1 MPAKKTIRRIVFVLL
16 MVLLFFIG
24 RFVYQ
29 ATPIIT
35 GFGAKN
41 LCSAIYLQHRS
52 AEAVIK
58 DDLSDFPISLATY
71 TINEKDSSVTGTILG
86 FARQTAIYRNSVG
99 ATLVN
104 DFTEQQVRSQSWT
117 LPLANTIHRDSILWP
132 DGDKLP
138 DTLPSHINQQ
148 ALHNILQFIF
158 KKPDPAKTRAFLIV
172 YNGQIIAEQYADG
185 FDKYTAMQGWS
196 MSKSITAALTGILV
210 KQGKLQVNAPAPV
223 PEWKHTE
230 KETITL
236 RQLLQQTSGL
246 RYWENYA
253 SPSEATN
260 MLFKKGDMAGY
271 VTHLPLKYTPGSVF
285 NYSSGNAN
293 IVSKIIRQTVG
304 EKEYHSFP
312 YTDLFFRIGMYH
324 TIVEPDASGTYVG
337 SSYTY
342 ATARDFARFG
352 LLYYNNGKWNN
363 DQILPDAWVNESTQP
378 SSADKLKHYGYFF
391 WLNGFNKNDPSK
403 RWYPDAPED
412 MYFADGF
419 GGQDIFIIPSK
430 KLIVVRLGMRV
441 INENETLRQIIEAT
455 STAQNR

>member
-1 MPAKKTIRRIVFVLL
+1 MPVKRIIRRTLL
-16 MVLLFFIG
+16 LLLFLLLFFIG
-24 RFVYQ
+24 RFIYR

-41 LCSAIYLQHRS
+41 LCSAVYLQHRQ
-52 AEAVIK
+52 AADVIK
-58 DDLSDFPISLATY
+58 EDLSDFPISLGTY
-71 TINEKDSSVTGTILG
+71 TLNENDSSVTGTIWG
-86 FARQTAIYRNSVG
+86 FARQKAIYRKGIG

-104 DFTEQQVRSQSWT
+104 DFTEQQIRDQTWSV
-117 LPLANTIHRDSILWP
+117 PNTISLNRDSIPWP

-138 DTLPSHINQQ
+138 DTLPPDVNQK
-148 ALHNILQFIF
+148 ALQQMLQRVF
-158 KKPDPAKTRAFLIV
+158 KKPDPDKTRAFLIV

-185 FDKYTAMQGWS
+185 FNRHTVMQGWS

-210 KQGKLQVNAPAPV
+210 KQGKLQVDAPAPLT
-223 PEWKHTE
+223 EWKHNE

-236 RQLLQQTSGL
+236 RQLLQQTSGIK
-246 RYWENYA
+246 YWENYA

-271 VTHLPLKYTPGSVF
+271 VSSLPLQYQPGTVF

-293 IVSKIIRQTVG
+293 IVSKIIRQTLG
-304 EKEYHSFP
+304 DASYQSFP
-312 YTDLFFRIGMYH
+312 YTHLFHTIGMYS
-324 TIVEPDASGTYVG
+324 TIMEPDASGTYVG

-363 DQILPDAWVNESTQP
+363 NQLLPDTWVRESVQP

-391 WLNGFNKNDPSK
+391 WLNGFDKNDPSK
-403 RWYPDAPED
+403 RWYPDVPGD
-412 MYFADGF
+412 MFFADGF

-430 KLIVVRLGMRV
+430 KLVVVRLGLHA
-441 INENETLRQIIEAT
+441 IDENKLLKEIIAAT
-455 STAQNR
+455 SPK